1 MRLET
6 SIISLSR
13 RTSTQTIDFALHC
26 FCRGAAWRPADW
38 RPDGDCLVEFLRRA
52 AGRSLFSRSH
62 IIIRRV
68 DQHSL
73 ISNVGLVFVIATAF
87 AFIAKFL
94 KQPLILAYL
103 VAGIVIGPEIGF
115 AWVEDKEIIE
125 LISEIGLILL
135 LFIIGLEIDLK
146 KLLSA
151 GQTLLVTGVSQFL
164 LCVALGIGL
173 AMAMGF
179 HLGGGAFDGLYLA
192 VTLALSSTLIVVK
205 LLYDKFELTTL
216 PGRITLGVLVCQD
229 IWAIVFLALQPNL
242 HDPRLGILFE
252 SLLKGAALVVMTLV
266 LSRYALPRVFSF
278 VAKVPELMLIAA
290 LAWCFLVS
298 GAANWLGLSREM
310 GALIAGVSISTFPYN
325 VDVIAKV
332 INIRDFFVTLF
343 FVALGM
349 KIPQPT
355 LTIVS
360 AAAGMSLFVLASRL
374 VAVFPVLYLLGNGL
388 RASLMTSINLAQ
400 MSEFSLVIA
409 SLGLALDHISAEL
422 VGTLTF
428 VFAITSVLSTYLIAY
443 NHEIQRRIARLLV
456 KIGFASGAD
465 SAADIAGQ
473 DEENA
478 IVFLGCFREASS
490 ILHEMEPQFE
500 EASDSCV
507 LGQVLVIDFN
517 PHVLQGLKRRGVK
530 SLYGDVAHMDTLHH
544 AHIHSA
550 KLVACTISDAILRG
564 TTNLRL
570 LRQAR
575 RLCPNAQVI
584 VAADT
589 ISSAVELYEE
599 GADFVYIARLHSARY
614 MAELV
619 GRAVQDE
626 DVLKQAR
633 EEAHQ
638 LLKQREEVLQ

>member
-1 MRLET
+1 
-6 SIISLSR
+6 
-13 RTSTQTIDFALHC
+13 
-26 FCRGAAWRPADW
+26 
-38 RPDGDCLVEFLRRA
+38 
-52 AGRSLFSRSH
+52 
-62 IIIRRV
+62 V

-73 ISNVGLVFVIATAF
+73 LSNIGLVFIIATAF

-103 VAGIVIGPEIGF
+103 IAGVVIGPEIGF
-115 AWVEDKEIIE
+115 AWVKDKAIIE

-151 GQTLLVTGVSQFL
+151 GRTLLVTGVSQFL
-164 LCVALGIGL
+164 ICAGLGIGL
-173 AMAMGF
+173 AILMGF
-179 HLGGGAFDGLYLA
+179 APRRGNFDWLYLA

-205 LLYDKFELTTL
+205 MLYDKFELTTL

-242 HDPRLGILFE
+242 HDPRLGTLLE
-252 SLLKGAALVVMTLV
+252 SFVKGAALVFMALA
-266 LSRYALPRVFSF
+266 LSRYALPRFFYF

-298 GAANWLGLSREM
+298 GAADWLGLSREM
-310 GALIAGVSISTFPYN
+310 GALIAGVSMSTFPYN

-355 LTIVS
+355 AAIVT

-374 VAVFPVLYLLGNGL
+374 FSVFPVLYLLGNGL
-388 RASLMTSINLAQ
+388 RASLIPSINLAQ

-428 VFAITSVLSTYLIAY
+428 VFAITSVLSTYLIAN
-443 NHEIQRRIARLLV
+443 NHEIQRQLARLLV
-456 KIGFASGAD
+456 KTGFPAGTD
-465 SAADIAGQ
+465 SALEIAEQ

-490 ILHEMEPQFE
+490 ILHDIETRFR
-500 EASDSCV
+500 EAEDDGV
-507 LGQVLVIDFN
+507 LGQILVIDFN
-517 PHVLQGLKRRGVK
+517 PQVLQGLKQRGLK
-530 SLYGDVAHMDTLHH
+530 SIYGDVAHMDTLHH
-544 AHIHSA
+544 AHIHGA
-550 KLVACTISDAILRG
+550 KLVACTIADAILRG

-584 VAADT
+584 VAADN
-589 ISSAVELYEE
+589 IASAVELYEQ
-599 GADFVYIARLHSARY
+599 GADFVYIARLYSAHF
-614 MAELV
+614 MADLV
-619 GRAVQDE
+619 ARAVQDE
-626 DVLKQAR
+626 NVLR
-633 EEAHQ
+633 EFSEQAHQ
-638 LLKQREEVLQ
+638 LLKQRQEVLP